1 MNMAEIL
8 SAAKK
13 GVEYGISLGAD
24 QVEVCALNRS
34 QFRVEVRNAHVTGS
48 DVLEVSGAGVR
59 VYIGRSLGI
68 ASTTR
73 LTELRGAVEN
83 AYHLAKG
90 APADP
95 YFKSLP
101 EPTEYGTVGGL
112 YSRKLMALT
121 FEELTARFMEGVE
134 AAAPES
140 GFTISGG
147 LARAAEVSAVVN
159 SLGVEAL
166 MREATILGNISSKI
180 EKNGDTGLGG
190 EPIIG
195 RSLKEFDPVKAG
207 SKAAEMA
214 LFHLGA
220 KKVATGTMAVILDFR
235 TARNS
240 LGGVLDLGAN
250 GLNVAL
256 GTSFLSDRIGA
267 RVASPDLSVV
277 DDPHAPG
284 GLNSRPFDDEGAP
297 STKVE
302 IVEKGILK
310 SFITDSYS
318 AGRLGIP
325 NTGHARRTGL
335 TSKPTPSLTNIH
347 IAPSKWKL
355 EELISGTER
364 GVLLEN
370 SRLGPQGFS
379 TNVSSMVDRGLY
391 IEKGEVVHPVKNTM
405 IGTTVFDL
413 LANIDAIT
421 KETLRE
427 GGSVS
432 PALRISKVRVAGG
445 L

>member
-1 MNMAEIL
+1 MKMVDIL
-8 SAAKK
+8 SPAKK
-13 GVEYGISLGAD
+13 GVEYGVSLGAD
-24 QVEVCALNRS
+24 QVEVCAVNLS

-48 DVLEVSGAGVR
+48 DILEVGGAGVR
-59 VYIGRSLGI
+59 VYVNGSLGI
-68 ASTTR
+68 ASTSR
-73 LTELRGAVEN
+73 LTELRGTVEK

-101 EPTEYGTVGGL
+101 GPSKYELVERL
-112 YSRKLMALT
+112 YDKKLAVLP
-121 FEELTARFMEGVE
+121 FEELAARFMEGIE
-134 AAAPES
+134 AASPES
-140 GFTISGG
+140 GFTVSGN
-147 LARAAEVSAVVN
+147 LARAVEESAVVN
-159 SLGVEAL
+159 SLGVEAFTS
-166 MREATILGNISSKI
+166 ETTISGYISSKI
-180 EKNGDTGLGG
+180 EKNGDTGLGE
-190 EPIIG
+190 EPIMG
-195 RSLKEFDPVKAG
+195 RSLEEFNPVKAG
-207 SKAAEMA
+207 DKAAETA
-214 LFHLGA
+214 RSHLGA
-220 KKVATGTMAVILDFR
+220 KKVTTGTVAVILDFR

-240 LGGVLDLGAN
+240 LGGVLDLGAS

-267 RVASPDLSVV
+267 RIAPPSLSVV
-277 DDPHAPG
+277 DDPHTPG
-284 GLNSRPFDDEGAP
+284 GLSSCPFDDEGAP
-297 STKVE
+297 STRVE

-325 NTGHARRTGL
+325 NTGHASRSGL
-335 TSKPTPSLTNIH
+335 TSKPVPSLTNIN
-347 IAPSKWKL
+347 IAPGDWKL

-370 SRLGPQGFS
+370 SRLGPQGVS

-421 KETLRE
+421 KETLKE

-432 PALRISKVRVAGG
+432 PALRISKIRVAGG